1 MFDFFMP
8 EFVSAVMAERDKE
21 AETTRIAA
29 EVGASKSV
37 PRLRPRIAR
46 VLGVLAARIHPE
58 AARYAVGLRAAP
70 AGGRLCLCDE

>member
-1 MFDFFMP
+1 MIDFFMP

-29 EVGASKSV
+29 EVGAGKSA
-37 PRLRPRIAR
+37 PRLRPLIAR
-46 VLGVLAARIHPE
+46 VLGVLAAWIHPE
-58 AARYAVGLRAAP
+58 AARHAVGLRAAP